1 VKPTAK
7 NALIGIIVFS
17 FLVWAMKLTYGEI
30 LFFLLLAG
38 GGYFIS
44 GAWYKGKG
52 KK

>member
-1 VKPTAK
+1 MKPTAK

-17 FLVWAMKLTYGEI
+17 FLAWAMKLTYGDI
-30 LFFLLLAG
+30 LFWSVVAG
-38 GGYFIS
+38 VGYFIS